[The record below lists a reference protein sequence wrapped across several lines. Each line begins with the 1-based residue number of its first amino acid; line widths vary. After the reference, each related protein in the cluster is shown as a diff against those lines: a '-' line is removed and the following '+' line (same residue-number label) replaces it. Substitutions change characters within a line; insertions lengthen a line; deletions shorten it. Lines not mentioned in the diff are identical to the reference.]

1 MLCKECAA
9 ELRINKS
16 ETVVQAKEEQFNID
30 MQIAGQKALVKGAS
44 DTAQTIQ
51 ARNAIAKA
59 AEDELLPYTNYYIG
73 EFAEPTLQL
82 GSNVYNAVGS
92 IIHKASAPSI
102 FQFTSQGYMPIPKG
116 NPYFNED
123 GEYVMD
129 TNVGIVSLGELPKT
143 RKKRIEEMS
152 KYDLAKKLIDENNE
166 FGDRHDSP
174 ALRQGA
180 DIAKGLGVL
189 GKNTALAFLPGGIG
203 VAGAAAYGE
212 DYTQGVLNNSVN
224 PYVEGI
230 ISGGIS
236 VGTDAF
242 MDAIAPSVVEVF
254 DTNCKKIFGKSFEKL
269 TTQQKEYV
277 VKIFAPTIYEW
288 KTMQ

>member
-1 MLCKECAA
+1 MENRISRVQMARESKMSYNKIGPIINRLIKDNRIKEN
-9 ELRINKS
+9 ENTRNPNLFSRKLK
-16 ETVVQAKEEQFNID
+16 KEID
-30 MQIAGQKALVKGAS
+30 M
-44 DTAQTIQ
+44 
-51 ARNAIAKA
+51 RNK
-59 AEDELLPYTNYYIG
+59 EG
-73 EFAEPTLQL
+73 
-82 GSNVYNAVGS
+82 
-92 IIHKASAPSI
+92 IIH
-102 FQFTSQGYMPIPKG
+102 
-116 NPYFNED
+116 D
-123 GEYVMD
+123 C
-129 TNVGIVSLGELPKT
+129 
-143 RKKRIEEMS
+143 REEMS